1 MRGRRGHGD
10 HLGMDRCRVHGF
22 ADCDV
27 VQVII
32 PQNVT
37 DCAVSVSAR
46 EQYGGNRRLAAE
58 ALRDPTELAAIST
71 GKSVLVSRAA
81 RIARSRSVR
90 NVRPVCA
97 FSCEFPGRQ
106 MQWRTLWKQ

>member
-1 MRGRRGHGD
+1 
-10 HLGMDRCRVHGF
+10 MDRCRVHGF

-37 DCAVSVSAR
+37 DCAVPVSAR
-46 EQYGGNRRLAAE
+46 EQYGGNGRLAAE

-71 GKSVLVSRAA
+71 GKSVLVPRSA

-97 FSCEFPGRQ
+97 FSCELPDWQ
-106 MQWRTLWKQ
+106 MQRRTLRKQQQRCDRL